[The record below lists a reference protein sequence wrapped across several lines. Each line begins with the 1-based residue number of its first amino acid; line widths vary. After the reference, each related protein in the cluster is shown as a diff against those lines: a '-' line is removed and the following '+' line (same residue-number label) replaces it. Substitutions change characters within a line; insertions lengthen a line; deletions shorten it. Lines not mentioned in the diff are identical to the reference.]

1 MEFLTAAVHP
11 RPPMTRVP
19 HAQPP
24 RGTARGGPHVVVG
37 GAVCHPLV
45 ASLLRGPRRDHRMD
59 GAGADEACRAA
70 APPVRDKNPRAA
82 VQLAR
87 RGPASRMKMAP
98 DKF

>member
-1 MEFLTAAVHP
+1 M
-11 RPPMTRVP
+11 
-19 HAQPP
+19 
-24 RGTARGGPHVVVG
+24 G
-37 GAVCHPLV
+37 
-45 ASLLRGPRRDHRMD
+45 
-59 GAGADEACRAA
+59 GAGADETCRAA

>member
-1 MEFLTAAVHP
+1 
-11 RPPMTRVP
+11 MTRVP
-19 HAQPP
+19 TQPP

-45 ASLLRGPRRDHRMD
+45 ASLLSGPRRDHRMD